1 MGVEGGYTQQDV
13 IDVARIFT
21 GWSIRGPRQG
31 GEFKFYS
38 RAHDRGAKLVMGVT
52 YPAGGGMD
60 EGFRLLAL
68 LADNPATARHVS
80 HRLCQRFVSDEPP
93 DGCVDTAVAA
103 WLRTHGDIRE
113 VLRAIFHG
121 PDFWA
126 AENVRA
132 KVKSPLEFVVSAI
145 RVVQADPD
153 TAARLAQLMAR
164 MGQPLFM
171 HVAPDGYPETQAE
184 WVNSSALLHRMKAG
198 LALGAGMVP
207 GVTMNLDRAVPPT
220 SNREQLI
227 AAVDEQIL
235 GGTMTEN
242 TRQVIREQ
250 ILDLDDP
257 VRARAVAVGLVLGGP
272 EFQRQ

>member
-1 MGVEGGYTQQDV
+1 
-13 IDVARIFT
+13 
-21 GWSIRGPRQG
+21 
-31 GEFKFYS
+31 
-38 RAHDRGAKLVMGVT
+38 MGVT

-60 EGFRLLAL
+60 EGFRLLAS

-80 HRLCQRFVSDEPP
+80 HRLCQRFVSDQPL
-93 DGCVDTAVAA
+93 DGCVDSAVAA
-103 WLRTHGDIRE
+103 WQRTHGDIRE

-126 AENVRA
+126 PENVRT

-153 TAARLAQLMAR
+153 TAARLAQLVAR
-164 MGQPLFM
+164 MGQPLYM
-171 HVAPDGYPETQAE
+171 HVAPDGYPETQDD
-184 WVNSSALLHRMKAG
+184 WVNSSALLHRMNAG
-198 LALGAGMVP
+198 LALGAGMVS
-207 GVTMNLDRAVPPT
+207 GVTMNLDLAVPPT

-227 AAVDEQIL
+227 AAVDRQIL

-250 ILDLDDP
+250 IRDLDDP